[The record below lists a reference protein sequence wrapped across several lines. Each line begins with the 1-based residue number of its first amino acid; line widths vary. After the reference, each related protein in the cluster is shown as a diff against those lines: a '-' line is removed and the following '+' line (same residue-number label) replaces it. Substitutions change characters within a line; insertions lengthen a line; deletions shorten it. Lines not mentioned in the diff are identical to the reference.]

1 LLFEFALMGGILT
14 GIFYGFLAVGLN
26 LVFGVLR
33 IVNLAH
39 GAVVVLGAY
48 LAWEL
53 ATALHWNPLI
63 AMLVAVPPSILIG
76 IVVYYGVAPRLS
88 KAADPE
94 MLSLILFF
102 GVSEALE
109 AISTI
114 GFTSN
119 RRSLPETTLGGLSI
133 TIFGQRY
140 PFSWGIGA
148 AVAIP
153 VFVLLYFYLYRSRL
167 GLATRA
173 VMSSPDDAASV
184 GIDVKRTSAI
194 CLGVGL
200 LLAAAAG
207 AISIFIRGGTD
218 PAQGIALTTLAFA
231 VIVIGGLGNPMGT
244 LAGGLVFGI
253 AYSFSQ
259 TYAPS
264 WSGLIP
270 YVLLLVVMLA
280 RPTGLFGGKV
290 RAA

>member
-88 KAADPE
+88 TAADPE

>member
-1 LLFEFALMGGILT
+1 LLFEFALVGGILT

-39 GAVVVLGAY
+39 GAVIVLGAY
-48 LAWEL
+48 LTWEL
-53 ATALHWNPLI
+53 ATALHWNPLL
-63 AMLVAVPPSILIG
+63 AMLVAIPPALVLG
-76 IVVYYGVAPRLS
+76 IVVFYGVAPRLS

-102 GVSEALE
+102 GLSEALA
-109 AISTI
+109 AITTI
-114 GFTSN
+114 GFSPN
-119 RRSLPETTLGGLSI
+119 RRSLSETTLGGLSI
-133 TIFGQRY
+133 SLFGQRY

-153 VFVLLYFYLYRSRL
+153 VFLLLYVYLYRSRL

-194 CLGVGL
+194 CLGIGL
-200 LLAAAAG
+200 LLAAASG

-218 PAQGIALTTLAFA
+218 PTQGVTLTTLAFA

-253 AYSFSQ
+253 AYSLSQ

-270 YVLLLVVMLA
+270 YVLLLLVMLA
-280 RPTGLFGGKV
+280 KPTGLFGGKV